1 MVVKAATH
9 LHFLSPLLV
18 AALGRQEEIM
28 VHQAALVVA
37 LGKMILH
44 QAALVLLG
52 RVLQE
57 AQAGLPP
64 TALQAVAVEQEKSET
79 AAAHTYPAEATLRMV
94 AMEAMV

>member
-18 AALGRQEEIM
+18 AALGRKEEIM

-37 LGKMILH
+37 LGKIILH
-44 QAALVLLG
+44 QAAQAPLG

-57 AQAGLPP
+57 AQVGLPP
-64 TALQAVAVEQEKSET
+64 TALLAVAVGQEKLGIQIVF
-79 AAAHTYPAEATLRMV
+79 PAGATLRMV

>member
-37 LGKMILH
+37 LGKIILN
-44 QAALVLLG
+44 QAAQVPLG
-52 RVLQE
+52 RVLQA
-57 AQAGLPP
+57 AQVRLPP
-64 TALQAVAVEQEKSET
+64 MALLAVAVGQEK
-79 AAAHTYPAEATLRMV
+79 LGIQMV
-94 AMEAMV
+94 APAGATPLMVVLVAMV